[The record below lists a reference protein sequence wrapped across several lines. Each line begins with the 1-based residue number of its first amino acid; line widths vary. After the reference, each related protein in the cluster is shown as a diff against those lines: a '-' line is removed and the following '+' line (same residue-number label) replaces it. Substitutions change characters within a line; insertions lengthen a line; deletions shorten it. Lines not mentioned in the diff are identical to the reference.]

1 MEQVIRCT
9 DLDAELERQR
19 ARGFRLDTIYPAD
32 APAVMLLSRG
42 DERVKLVCGDEP
54 AATSTLVPE
63 LVVSRAVDWH
73 VGRAGMLYR
82 DLIPNRLGGRLIAS
96 NIGIRDAGPV
106 ADYVHHHA
114 IAFQVIYCVRGSVWL
129 VYEDQGE
136 PFELREGACV
146 VQPPGIRHRV
156 LSASAGLE
164 VLELA
169 SPAVHATHVEH
180 ELELPNGT
188 REREY
193 AGQRFWHGGV
203 EGVARATADQA
214 ALRVGR
220 QLGSRTHDQLLFG
233 FVLSGTI
240 TLRYKG
246 SHRLAT
252 GDAFVVPPQ
261 TTFALTDPSGTVSLL
276 EASIRA

>member
-1 MEQVIRCT
+1 MEQVIRCS

-19 ARGFRLDTIYPAD
+19 ANGFRLDVIFPAD

-42 DERVKLVCGDEP
+42 GERVKLVCGDEP
-54 AATSTLVPE
+54 ATATALAAE
-63 LVVSRAVDWH
+63 FIVSRAIDWH

-82 DLIPNRLGGRLIAS
+82 DLIPGRQGGGLIAS
-96 NIGIRDAGPV
+96 HIKIPDGGPV

-114 IAFQVIYCVRGSVWL
+114 IGFQVIYCVHGSVRV

-180 ELELPNGT
+180 ALELPNGT
-188 REREY
+188 RTRDY
-193 AGQRFWHGGV
+193 DGQRFWHGAV
-203 EGVARATADQA
+203 DGVAAATGERIGI
-214 ALRVGR
+214 RVAR
-220 QLGSRTHDQLLFG
+220 QLGSRTSQQLLFG

-240 TLRYKG
+240 TLRCKG

-252 GDAFVVPPQ
+252 GDAFVVPPATQ
-261 TTFALTDPSGTVSLL
+261 FALTDPSGTVSVF
-276 EASIRA
+276 EATIRA